1 MEGARDEP
9 GFASERGLGP
19 SIWRASA
26 WGLLGA
32 YPYQNS
38 IRNRDLDV
46 KGYCI
51 SSIFI
56 IKSGK
61 VFMKGLQRTLPR
73 A

>member
-1 MEGARDEP
+1 MEDARDEP
-9 GFASERGLGP
+9 GHPTRPPAAAILRGEGREGLGP

-38 IRNRDLDV
+38 IRKRDLDV
-46 KGYCI
+46 KDYCI

-61 VFMKGLQRTLPR
+61 V
-73 A
+73 